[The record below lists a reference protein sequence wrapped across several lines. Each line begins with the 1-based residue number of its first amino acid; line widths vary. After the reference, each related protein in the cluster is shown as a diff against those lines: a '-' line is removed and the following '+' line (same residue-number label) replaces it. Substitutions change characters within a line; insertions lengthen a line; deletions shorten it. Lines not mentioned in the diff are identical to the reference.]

1 MATDVDGSK
10 WLRPLKVREYYVDH
24 AKGIHT
30 VEEAEKRLWLAVMGG
45 SVRACHNGVIYGPEW
60 LKQLAKI
67 TFMEGEPFALP
78 PDIELSVEDARRL
91 FRT

>member
-1 MATDVDGSK
+1 MATDDDGSK
-10 WLRPLKVREYYVDH
+10 WMSPLKVRKYYVDH
-24 AKGIHT
+24 AKGIDT

-45 SVRACHNGVIYGPEW
+45 TVRARRNGVIYGPKW

-78 PDIELSVEDARRL
+78 PDVELSVEDARRL
-91 FRT
+91 FGT